1 MALRAGYYGV
11 KRKLLDNIAKFA
23 DAVVIKS
30 VGTGLNLSDEGALT
44 CTVDP
49 STGLI
54 DYSTTEQDTGMKW
67 IDGKPVYQRSFNLES
82 SVSGT
87 KILEGVE
94 TVVAV
99 YGDCSISGQAS
110 AQGYQ
115 IPFYNSSSYNL
126 NLNRRDAAAS
136 SYQVGDLIVEAAGV
150 SSAHITVLY
159 TKIATSTKSRKKK
172 VEEE

>member
-11 KRKLLDNIAKFA
+11 KKKLIESIAKFT
-23 DAVVIKS
+23 DALVIKTI
-30 VGTGLNLSDEGALT
+30 GTGLNLSNEGELT

-54 DYSTTEQDTGMKW
+54 DYSTTEQDTGIKW
-67 IDGKPVYQRSFNLES
+67 IDGKAVYQKSFNLES
-82 SVSGT
+82 SVNGT
-87 KILEGVE
+87 KLLEGVE

-99 YGDCSISGQAS
+99 YGDCSISGQAA

-115 IPFYNSSSYNL
+115 IPFYNSGSYNL

-159 TKIATSTKSRKKK
+159 TKTTPSSKKSTKK
-172 VEEE
+172 VKED